1 MSNYSKAPS
10 SYKKLLACGNQ
21 AIGTSAEDLDTYVD
35 GSAYEYLEIVLV
47 SAKLA
52 AETGTDLTLTVRESD
67 SSDGSGFAAVND
79 PAGSALSLALG
90 GSAAAGRGATMQVRL
105 RGRKKFI
112 SPALVA
118 TGAAVTAS
126 FAIYGCG
133 PRDTVEITSHWTDE
147 VGASVAGSTTT

>member
-10 SYKKLLACGNQ
+10 SFEKLLASGNQ
-21 AIGTSAEDLDTYVD
+21 AIGTTAEDLDTYVD
-35 GSAYEYLEIVLV
+35 GSAYEYLKIVLV

-52 AETGTDLTLTVRESD
+52 AETGTDVTLTVRESD
-67 SSDGSGFAAVND
+67 ASDGSSPSAVND

-105 RGRKKFI
+105 RGRKKYL

-118 TGAAVTAS
+118 TGAAVTCS

-133 PRDTVEITSHWTDE
+133 PRDTAEIASHWTDE
-147 VGASVAGSTTT
+147 AGAVVAGSTTA